1 MNTLSFDKKVFHLDT
16 IKRALYRFAD
26 NCSFDI
32 SCLDN
37 EIRVV
42 IITSNNDVNELIA
55 KIRNEVIDQ
64 DLRDTLSKETHDI
77 RTLILANAFSN
88 TGLIES

>member
-1 MNTLSFDKKVFHLDT
+1 MNNLFFDKKVFQIDT

-32 SCLDN
+32 SCVDD

-42 IITSNNDVNELIA
+42 IVTYNNDINELIA

-64 DLRDTLSKETHDI
+64 DLRDTISKETHDI
-77 RTLILANAFSN
+77 RILILANAFSN